1 MLQPVSAPTARAISM
16 PVAEQSHQNY
26 YYQRGY
32 TLVELVIGIVVFGVA
47 LVLMST
53 TLFPMFAKSAD
64 PHYEARAAAL
74 GQAVMTDVL
83 ARQFDK
89 HSDPNGS
96 RWRCDENAAAVRN
109 NNILSPDPIPQ
120 CSRNL
125 AGVSHNNFVA
135 VEDYIG
141 CWGVKAAC
149 TQDYRGTL
157 DGLVGGLA
165 SDFLGFSVDI
175 NVVYDTST
183 FTDATNNDYLYKR
196 VDLTVNT
203 GSFGSYDFSAYRGN
217 F

>member
-1 MLQPVSAPTARAISM
+1 M
-16 PVAEQSHQNY
+16 PVAEQSHRNAY
-26 YYQRGY
+26 DQRGY

-83 ARQFDK
+83 ARQFDQN
-89 HSDPNGS
+89 SDADGS

-109 NNILSPDPIPQ
+109 KNILSPDPIPQ

-125 AGVSHNNFVA
+125 AGISHNNFVA

-165 SDFLGFSVDI
+165 SDFSGFTVDI
-175 NVVYDTST
+175 NVVYDATPFSG
-183 FTDATNNDYLYKR
+183 DATSEFLYKR
-196 VDLTVNT
+196 VDVTVDT
-203 GSFGSYDFSAYRGN
+203 GRFGRYDFSAYRGN